1 MSVTV
6 QRLGTI
12 GPILCARMAR
22 SAIGSMTTGHTLI
35 AVRDKMRETPKV
47 GDLVQLRGSYF
58 NNATGV
64 IMRRIY
70 SWSAMADAYVVQV
83 DDNVT
88 HHAPLERIEIL
99 SKSQP

>member
-1 MSVTV
+1 MT
-6 QRLGTI
+6 
-12 GPILCARMAR
+12 
-22 SAIGSMTTGHTLI
+22 GSMKTGQSPI
-35 AVRDKMRETPKV
+35 AASDKMKETPKV

-64 IMRRIY
+64 VMRRIY

-88 HHAPLERIEIL
+88 HHAPLERIEVL